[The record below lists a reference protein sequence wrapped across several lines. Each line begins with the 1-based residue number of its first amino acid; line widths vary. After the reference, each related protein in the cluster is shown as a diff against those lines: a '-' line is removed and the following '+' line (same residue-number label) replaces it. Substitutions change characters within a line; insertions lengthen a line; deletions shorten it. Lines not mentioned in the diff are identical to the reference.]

1 MITFLFSCTI
11 FNNIFIS
18 ALKKANVVVT
28 ATADHNIKSG
38 GSDIRIVRILLDG
51 EEISFDSIQKD
62 GDWLH
67 ADGVWMVVNPDKPC
81 ILTFSAN
88 DVKRDCRSSCKWEKI
103 SENRF
108 IFAALGYLSFSTR
121 DWPGFYIQQ
130 SGGICMCT
138 DCSYVFTAWV
148 DKTV

>member
-1 MITFLFSCTI
+1 M
-11 FNNIFIS
+11 
-18 ALKKANVVVT
+18 VT

-88 DVKRDCRSSCKWEKI
+88 DVKSLQIDFQKHDGSGIVEVAV
-103 SENRF
+103 NRF

>member
-62 GDWLH
+62 GRLVACGWGM
-67 ADGVWMVVNPDKPC
+67 DGGKPGQTLYSHIFCEWM
-81 ILTFSAN
+81 
-88 DVKRDCRSSCKWEKI
+88 
-103 SENRF
+103 
-108 IFAALGYLSFSTR
+108 
-121 DWPGFYIQQ
+121 
-130 SGGICMCT
+130 
-138 DCSYVFTAWV
+138 
-148 DKTV
+148 

>member
-51 EEISFDSIQKD
+51 EEISFDSSIIFITIIKIT
-62 GDWLH
+62 
-67 ADGVWMVVNPDKPC
+67 P
-81 ILTFSAN
+81 TAN
-88 DVKRDCRSSCKWEKI
+88 FND
-103 SENRF
+103 
-108 IFAALGYLSFSTR
+108 
-121 DWPGFYIQQ
+121 
-130 SGGICMCT
+130 
-138 DCSYVFTAWV
+138 
-148 DKTV
+148 